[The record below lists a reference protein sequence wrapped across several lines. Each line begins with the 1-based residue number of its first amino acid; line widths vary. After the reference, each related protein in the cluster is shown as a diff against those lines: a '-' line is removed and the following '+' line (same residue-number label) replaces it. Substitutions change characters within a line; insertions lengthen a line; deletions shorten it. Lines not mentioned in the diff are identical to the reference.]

1 MNVIVFSNI
10 VLILR
15 LGFLYYFAR
24 ELYLTAFKRKKDKF
38 IWFFVVLI
46 FGLVG
51 YSYYVAFKRNLVR
64 KRKFAPQFN
73 NHNLQG

>member
-1 MNVIVFSNI
+1 MNVIIFYQL

-46 FGLVG
+46 FGFVG
-51 YSYYVAFKRNLVR
+51 YSFYVVYKRNLIR
-64 KRKFAPQFN
+64 KRKFAPQFS
-73 NHNLQG
+73 NHNL